1 MYQGH
6 CYQRQP
12 HRTWWFKARAFCNSK
27 KAIIAVPNTQAENDF
42 LTTEMN
48 PNKQTY
54 TWIGHSN
61 GDKWEDG
68 TSNSGTNSWRKWE
81 DVDDYANRRNG
92 QPHIFMRANGD
103 WSFDGNNNLYNF
115 VCEKTLGVLYIVI
128 LTYKHISLKNCDLN
142 H

>member
-12 HRTWWFKARAFCNSK
+12 HQKNWFGARRDCDSK
-27 KAIIAVPNTQAENDF
+27 KAIIAVPNTLAENYF

-54 TWIGHSN
+54 TWIGYI
-61 GDKWEDG
+61 KWHQWADG
-68 TSNSGTNSWRKWE
+68 TSDSGTDSWRKLE
-81 DVDDYANRRNG
+81 DVDDYTIRNT

-103 WSFDGNNNLYNF
+103 WSFENHEKTYNF
-115 VCEKTLGVLYIVI
+115 VCEKTLG
-128 LTYKHISLKNCDLN
+128 SL
-142 H
+142 